1 MYKGDNQLREYQF
14 EGVNWLTFCYY
25 NRYDERTLIIWK
37 LLALY
42 MYATTLIGENFL
54 NAVAPRDALF
64 YVLIIECCFVED
76 LRFNDASY
84 IYL

>member
-1 MYKGDNQLREYQF
+1 
-14 EGVNWLTFCYY
+14 
-25 NRYDERTLIIWK
+25 
-37 LLALY
+37 

-54 NAVAPRDALF
+54 NAVALRDALF
-64 YVLIIECCFVED
+64 HVLIIECCFVED